1 MEADEIVLYDFTKPG
16 YSSATGHF
24 TQIVWKGT
32 TKIGCAAASCAD
44 GTIFS
49 GYKANST
56 YVVCKSDHYPQRSR
70 ADEKASI
77 RLLEISLA
85 ATRLE
90 LSSCSLPTSVSRFRS
105 RLLASYDHMFV
116 VVVALCLR
124 SRLGVWQSCNRY
136 ILAFF
141 ESSSIAP
148 GGPTPSRE

>member
-1 MEADEIVLYDFTKPG
+1 MKMVSALYELDEVEADETVLYDFTKPG

-56 YVVCKSDHYPQRSR
+56 YVVCESHHYSKRSR

-77 RLLEISLA
+77 RLLVTSLA

-105 RLLASYDHMFV
+105 RLLASYDHIYLCSCSCSLSAISVGRMV
-116 VVVALCLR
+116 VMYPIYSCL
-124 SRLGVWQSCNRY
+124 L
-136 ILAFF
+136 
-141 ESSSIAP
+141 
-148 GGPTPSRE
+148 